1 MGLIQRTI
9 EAAGIAT
16 ISISL
21 SKDISQKV
29 LSPRAVYTGLPLGHP
44 MAFPGETFRQKQIL
58 LLLLKYLKKM
68 NSPGTIADLDVTQSD
83 DDVDTC
89 DICAFG

>member
-1 MGLIQRTI
+1 VVLIQRTI

-29 LSPRAVYTGLPLGHP
+29 LPREPFTP
-44 MAFPGETFRQKQIL
+44 AFL
-58 LLLLKYLKKM
+58 
-68 NSPGTIADLDVTQSD
+68 
-83 DDVDTC
+83 
-89 DICAFG
+89 